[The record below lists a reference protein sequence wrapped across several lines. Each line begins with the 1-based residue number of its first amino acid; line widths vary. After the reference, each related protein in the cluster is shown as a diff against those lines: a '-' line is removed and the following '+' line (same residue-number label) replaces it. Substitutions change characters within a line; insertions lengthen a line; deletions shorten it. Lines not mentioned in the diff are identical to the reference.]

1 MGDKPK
7 VILFG
12 KIEHAH
18 TTLSQIARHAT
29 IVRPTSTNRTDLL
42 AELRQQQ
49 GEGGS
54 SRFAGAVAAYRTF
67 DSTSAT
73 GRVDGALLD
82 ALPATLRFVCHN
94 GAGYDSVDVAA
105 CSARGVLVS
114 NAPSAVDDATADL
127 AVFLL
132 LGALR
137 NFAPGMRALRLGR
150 WQCVGGD
157 GDEDDADAG
166 LPALGHDPRG
176 KTLGILGMGGIG
188 RNLARKAGAFGMRV
202 RYHNRARLDP
212 AVEESCSGAEYVG
225 FEELLAG
232 SDVLSLNL
240 PLNPQTHHL
249 LSGPQFSLMKPGIV
263 IVNTAR
269 GAIIDEAA
277 LVAALDSG
285 RVASAGLDVYEDEP
299 RVHPGLLRNPRVVLV
314 PHMGTWTVETQT
326 KMEEWTLSNVRAA
339 LERGTLRSVVPEQR
353 GMLAAL
359 EKEKEKE
366 KKEREKE
373 KEKADDVAAP

>member
-1 MGDKPK
+1 
-7 VILFG
+7 
-12 KIEHAH
+12 
-18 TTLSQIARHAT
+18 
-29 IVRPTSTNRTDLL
+29 
-42 AELRQQQ
+42 
-49 GEGGS
+49 
-54 SRFAGAVAAYRTF
+54 
-67 DSTSAT
+67 
-73 GRVDGALLD
+73 
-82 ALPATLRFVCHN
+82 
-94 GAGYDSVDVAA
+94 
-105 CSARGVLVS
+105 
-114 NAPSAVDDATADL
+114 
-127 AVFLL
+127 
-132 LGALR
+132 
-137 NFAPGMRALRLGR
+137 MRALRLGR
-150 WQCVGGD
+150 WQRVSEGEEEEEKKEKEKVKED
-157 GDEDDADAG
+157 GNANANG
-166 LPALGHDPRG
+166 NGAAAVPALGHDPQG

-212 AVEESCSGAEYVG
+212 EVEASCGGAEYVG
-225 FEELLAG
+225 FEELLAE

-277 LVAALDSG
+277 LVAALASG

-299 RVHPGLLRNPRVVLV
+299 RVHPGLLSNPRVVLV

-339 LERGTLRSVVPEQR
+339 LESGTLRSVVPEQR

-359 EKEKEKE
+359 EKEREEEKE
-366 KKEREKE
+366 KK
-373 KEKADDVAAP
+373 ANGVAAL